1 MLLPDGLRYQQYST
15 VIPEISRNQAVFPHL
30 FASQEDCDVFVPQD
44 ALRTAERRAAKAEAD
59 LQAEKAWVSNALR
72 NYSHPA
78 APEVFGV
85 PTQRAAIAHMNHHE
99 STWRCSGQVKK
110 LHHIMRK
117 R

>member
-1 MLLPDGLRYQQYST
+1 MLLPDGLWYQQYST

-30 FASQEDCDVFVPQD
+30 FASHQEDRHVFVPQD

-85 PTQRAAIAHMNHHE
+85 PTPHTPH
-99 STWRCSGQVKK
+99 SKSY
-110 LHHIMRK
+110 HISSVIDCAGFLGYR
-117 R
+117 

>member
-1 MLLPDGLRYQQYST
+1 
-15 VIPEISRNQAVFPHL
+15 L

-85 PTQRAAIAHMNHHE
+85 PTPHTPHTPH
-99 STWRCSGQVKK
+99 SKSY
-110 LHHIMRK
+110 HISSVIDCAGFLGYR
-117 R
+117 